1 MIIYLLVG
9 LIVVDNVLEIIPVVV
24 TAVAPVVV
32 SSVVN
37 IVVVTAL
44 VVMAN
49 INVHKEKCVRSY
61 LYKFLDKFS
70 LLIIIQLIRGI
81 SLG

>member
-24 TAVAPVVV
+24 TAVASVVV
-32 SSVVN
+32 SSVIN
-37 IVVVTAL
+37 IVVVTVL

-49 INVHKEKCVRSY
+49 IDVHKGK
-61 LYKFLDKFS
+61 
-70 LLIIIQLIRGI
+70 LLQTFIEY
-81 SLG
+81 S

>member
-37 IVVVTAL
+37 IVVVSVL
-44 VVMAN
+44 VVVAN
-49 INVHKEKCVRSY
+49 IDVHKGE
-61 LYKFLDKFS
+61 
-70 LLIIIQLIRGI
+70 LLQTFTKY
-81 SLG
+81 S